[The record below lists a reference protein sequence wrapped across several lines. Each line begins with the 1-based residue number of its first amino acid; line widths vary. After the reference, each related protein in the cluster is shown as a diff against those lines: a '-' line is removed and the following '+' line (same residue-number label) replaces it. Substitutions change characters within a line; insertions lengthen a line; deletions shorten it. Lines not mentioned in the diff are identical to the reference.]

1 MQYTVYQIFNI
12 STCNICMYYRVKLTH
27 IIAHFTDI
35 LRIIGLNSNKKNSE
49 KVRV

>member
-1 MQYTVYQIFNI
+1 MQYAIYQIFNI
-12 STCNICMYYRVKLTH
+12 FICNIYMYYRVKLTH
-27 IIAHFTDI
+27 IIAHFIDI